1 MHTQQTQRT
10 YSISFNRS
18 DTMKLSMTDS
28 TSDKEQIET
37 ADIPERHTDVC
48 QGEEGC
54 HDLQFPV
61 INLQ

>member
-1 MHTQQTQRT
+1 
-10 YSISFNRS
+10 
-18 DTMKLSMTDS
+18 MKLSMTDS

-48 QGEEGC
+48 PGEVGC

-61 INLQ
+61 INLK